1 MESFSRLLLSCACS
15 LFCLYEVICAQ
26 GAAALPKYDYYE
38 LKYTGSYPIRDILQL
53 CTTVSDSVLTLIVPG
68 VPGEIKML
76 KSGSVHNLFE
86 GKDIKGILVQQPGL
100 SMKCRF
106 YTDSLSGIGS
116 LDLYND
122 DLSFKGELVKSG
134 DDFILTG
141 GRPFLTK
148 SEMQEDVLQLKRM
161 VEYIHP
167 ATFYFTSQKQ
177 FESNFSTRLDKLKTL
192 AKDDSL
198 NINEFYSYVAPL
210 VAQIGCGHA
219 RVSIPADISYNINE
233 AVMFP
238 LPLYITGDKAY
249 VSMSNSSDIPP
260 GAEVIT
266 VNGIKVNEII
276 STLKNCIP
284 ADAQLET
291 TKYYRLNG
299 RFFHTLFRW
308 CYGGFENFTIDAKIS
323 NSKKISK
330 YHLSGISTEKLNL
343 YYPQPNDPNPVKRHL
358 SLNHL
363 PEYNASVLRIATFGF
378 YNDNKGFQH
387 FIDSTFLNLK
397 TMHVDNLIIDLRRNG
412 GGDPFCSSYL
422 LRYIANKPVEYFSK
436 DVGSFYGNLTK
447 PLEPFENAFKGNLWI
462 LTDAGCMSS
471 TTHLLALLKYHK
483 FGKIAGS
490 ETAGNYR
497 CNDNSK
503 TFTLLNSG
511 IQFTIARKT
520 FSVAVEGQAKER
532 GIIPDYI
539 IEQTLNDVLN
549 KMDATL
555 NYVLNNL
562 KVNR

>member
-15 LFCLYEVICAQ
+15 IFCFYEVICAQ

-38 LKYTGSYPIRDILQL
+38 LKYTESYPFRDIIQL
-53 CTTVSDSVLTLIVPG
+53 CTTGSDSVLTLIVPG
-68 VPGEIKML
+68 VQGEIKML
-76 KSGSVHNLFE
+76 KSRSVDDLFE

-100 SMKCRF
+100 SVKCRF
-106 YTDSLSGIGS
+106 YTDSLSGKGS

-122 DLSFKGELVKSG
+122 DFSFKGELVKSG
-134 DDFILTG
+134 DDFILSG
-141 GRPFLTK
+141 SRPFLTK
-148 SEMQEDVLQLKRM
+148 CEMQEDILQLKRI

-167 ATFYFTSQKQ
+167 ATFYFTSPEQ
-177 FESNFSTRLDKLKTL
+177 FDSNFNTWLDKLKILT
-192 AKDDSL
+192 KEGSQ
-198 NINEFYSYVAPL
+198 NINEFYRYVAPL

-219 RVSIPADISYNINE
+219 RVSIPPDMPLNE
-233 AVMFP
+233 KEEVLFP
-238 LPLYITGDKAY
+238 LPLYFTRDKAY
-249 VSMSNSSDIPP
+249 VSMSNSCEIPP
-260 GAEVIT
+260 GSEVIS
-266 VNGIKVNEII
+266 VNGIKVYDII

-284 ADAQLET
+284 ADALLES
-291 TKYYRLNG
+291 TKYYRLNS
-299 RFFHTLFRW
+299 RFFHTIFRW
-308 CYGGFENFTIDAKIS
+308 CYGKHEKFTIETKIS
-323 NSKKISK
+323 NSEKISK
-330 YHLSGISTEKLNL
+330 FHLSGISNEKLNL
-343 YYPQPNDPNPVKRHL
+343 YYPQPNNPNPIKRHL

-363 PEYNASVLRIATFGF
+363 PDYNASVLRIATFGF

-387 FIDSTFLNLK
+387 FIDSTFLSLK

-422 LRYIANKPVEYFSK
+422 LRYLANKPVEYFSK

-471 TTHLLALLKYHK
+471 TTHLLALLKFHNIGI
-483 FGKIAGS
+483 FAGN

-520 FSVAVEGQAKER
+520 FSVAVAGQAKNR
-532 GIIPDYI
+532 GIIPDFK
-539 IEQTLNDVLN
+539 IEQTLNDVVN
-549 KMDATL
+549 NRDATL
-555 NYVLNNL
+555 NFVLNRI
-562 KVNR
+562 KANR

>member
-15 LFCLYEVICAQ
+15 LFCFYEVICAQ

-38 LKYTGSYPIRDILQL
+38 LKYTGSYPIRDIIQL
-53 CTTVSDSVLTLIVPG
+53 FTNHNDSILILTVPG
-68 VPGEIKML
+68 VAGEIKMHRSPGV
-76 KSGSVHNLFE
+76 KEIFE
-86 GKDIKGILVQQPGL
+86 GNDIKGVLVQQPGL
-100 SMKCRF
+100 NVKCRF
-106 YTDSLSGIGS
+106 YTDSLSGKGA
-116 LDLYND
+116 LNLFND
-122 DLSFKGELVKSG
+122 DFSFKGELVKSADHINLAG
-134 DDFILTG
+134 S
-141 GRPFLTK
+141 RPFLTK

-177 FESNFSTRLDKLKTL
+177 FESNFNTRLDKLKTL

-219 RVSIPADISYNINE
+219 RVSIPADIPSNANE
-233 AVMFP
+233 ATMFP

-249 VSMSNSSDIPP
+249 VSISNSSVIPP
-260 GAEVIT
+260 GTEVIS
-266 VNGIKVNEII
+266 VNGVKVNEII
-276 STLKNCIP
+276 SALKNCIP
-284 ADAQLET
+284 ADALLET

-299 RFFHTLFRW
+299 RFFHTLFKW
-308 CYGGFENFTIDAKIS
+308 CYGGFENFTIETKIS

-330 YHLSGISTEKLNL
+330 YHLSGISTEKLDL
-343 YYPQPNDPNPVKRHL
+343 YYPQPNDLNPVKRHL

-363 PEYNASVLRIATFGF
+363 PDYNASVLRIATFGF

-422 LRYIANKPVEYFSK
+422 LRYLANKPVEYFSK

-447 PLEPFENAFKGNLWI
+447 PLESFENAFKGNLWI

-471 TTHLLALLKYHK
+471 TTHFLALLKYHK
-483 FGKIAGS
+483 IGKFAGS
-490 ETAGNYR
+490 ETAGNFR

-503 TFTLLNSG
+503 IFTLLNSG
-511 IQFTIARKT
+511 IQFAIARKT
-520 FSVAVEGQAKER
+520 FSVAVEGQAKDR
-532 GIIPDYI
+532 GIIPDFK
-539 IEQTLNDVLN
+539 IEQSLNDVIN
-549 KMDATL
+549 KTDATL
-555 NYVLNNL
+555 NYVLDNI
-562 KVNR
+562 KFNR